1 MPKYEHEL
9 VIEQVRGA
17 SHYTSKYGP
26 IWRIILPCAAELGR
40 RTKSWKEFISVQ
52 LNVDDDRNES
62 YAFLFLDVGLSR
74 ALQLRRLS
82 SYVNTHRS
90 VC

>member
-1 MPKYEHEL
+1 MNTNLSLNKCVEPAITLQSMVPYGESFFHVPL
-9 VIEQVRGA
+9 NSSQVG
-17 SHYTSKYGP
+17 
-26 IWRIILPCAAELGR
+26 
-40 RTKSWKEFISVQ
+40 TKSWKEFISVQ

-62 YAFLFLDVGLSR
+62 SAFLILDVGLSR